1 MPKRAAFLTDKQVRS
16 LRLPGLYAVGGL
28 VPGLALQVTQTPGN
42 DIARSWV
49 LRAMLAGRR
58 RAFGL
63 GPYPALS
70 LAAARQKAVRMH
82 SDIRDNRDPGAIP
95 ASRRA
100 DAAAASARETTFKQ
114 AAEQYIEERRPSC
127 NTVQIEE
134 HR

>member
-70 LAAARQKAVRMH
+70 LAAARQKAVR
-82 SDIRDNRDPGAIP
+82 
-95 ASRRA
+95 
-100 DAAAASARETTFKQ
+100 TT
-114 AAEQYIEERRPSC
+114 
-127 NTVQIEE
+127 T
-134 HR
+134 